1 MPKFLSV
8 LLGSRVLRKKN
19 GAFKQY
25 HEKILS
31 TLQSDSFSRG
41 ASFEKLRKNSGP
53 YIPFSFRLNEKIRAI
68 VTKVIIQNQP
78 YWVLLD
84 VMLDHRYNREI
95 FLKPGYLKTMLED
108 DWDFISQQIY
118 VPVIGFEQLEEAPHP
133 VEELTYYN
141 QQYMC
146 LNSTQAQV
154 LQSGLRK
161 LVTGMPGSGKS
172 LVAMSWMLKKLYE
185 STEVQ
190 KILYVV
196 QSPRLAANMYSIWR
210 DSLEYQPEHESK
222 LSFQHYQRLFEISS
236 QTVDKKDF
244 YRWFLKYCNPEIT
257 TQLKPKNHHATL
269 QELMYQEM
277 RMMSG
282 FTQEE
287 YLYRTQRHTLFRLE
301 TASELLWT
309 IYQDYMAYLQMHHLT
324 DMSFHD
330 YTGAMNIYD
339 HVIIDEAQ
347 DLSPL
352 QLKNIVSLAEN
363 KQVTCFM
370 DSHQSLHD
378 SVSKVHMV
386 KQLLGVEHIDCH
398 ELMETKRCPQK
409 VIEFANQVLNLKYA
423 VTGGVLEKDGYCYIP
438 ENTEPHEGQFIWMDN
453 VVESLHQIKASIDG
467 DADTVVVTSL
477 QLLEEAQSHFPS
489 NMVLTAE
496 QIKGLEFPRVIAY
509 RLLEQEAFF
518 PIHQSLRGRK
528 EIHSPEKIGRAIRG
542 EEQDELA
549 PICNQFFI
557 TATRAT
563 DTLIV
568 IENKRHVHHYICDF
582 LRPKTIDFQHKAAPI
597 EMKVDRSTPV
607 NWQRRIE
614 DLLREGLLD
623 EAWRMAKTNLNYR
636 LREFQA
642 LCSKCSDAS
651 TPSSQGFFKSAVKNE
666 NVLQLSIEEKK
677 FLTDY
682 LGADYDKAW
691 EFYVSERQLMDRDDL
706 IKPLENGQ
714 STFSWMCHKEVFL
727 LELFARQP
735 LKLLAITPEVLL
747 AHPQGRYDLSALF
760 QLSRT
765 KEGVMTLRRILNM
778 SPHIMHTLTTHDLCQ
793 SIDDVFDDVQNTSV
807 LYNLCF
813 ERHGVVLLNEWV
825 QVNPQIISADAF
837 FRLSLANWHS
847 GDSPFHA
854 LCMKSPFSKA
864 LLENLIEL
872 RQDIFDAMTYEH
884 LFQRFDCSI
893 ISPLKNSSPI
903 YWLAR
908 CEHGMNLLW
917 NILQNKFE
925 LFSQIK
931 MADLVAL
938 VQPQPHETTS
948 LFFYLC
954 RQMSLDSMFCTM
966 IQESNLMDD
975 LLMKD
980 AIIQEN
986 KINQQ
991 KTYPLF
997 WLTESQYGC
1006 ESLKTILEHDENL
1019 QKITVAHLMH
1029 KEIKLP
1035 DSPDNPNA
1043 IDNLLEANRE
1053 DIIERIVT
1061 INSLVRACIGRYLEQ
1076 YNASHSGTFR
1086 IGC

>member
-1 MPKFLSV
+1 MPKSLSV

-19 GAFKQY
+19 GPFQQY

-41 ASFEKLRKNSGP
+41 ASFEKLRATTGP
-53 YIPFSFRLNEKIRAI
+53 YLPFSFRLNEKIRAI

-95 FLKPGYLKTMLED
+95 FLKPGHLKTMLED
-108 DWDFISQQIY
+108 DWDFISQQID
-118 VPVIGFEQLEEAPHP
+118 VPAKGFEQLEETSLP

-141 QQYMC
+141 QQYMR

-154 LQSGLRK
+154 LQSGQCK

-185 STEVQ
+185 ANEAQ

-196 QSPRLAANMYSIWR
+196 QSARLAANMYRTWR
-210 DSLEYQPEHESK
+210 SSPEYQAEHESK
-222 LSFQHYQRLFEISS
+222 LSFQHYQQLFEISDK
-236 QTVDKKDF
+236 TVDKEDF
-244 YRWFLKYCNPEIT
+244 YCWFIQHVSPEIQA
-257 TQLKPKNHHATL
+257 QLKPKNNHATL

-277 RMMSG
+277 RMMTG

-287 YLYRTQRHTLFRLE
+287 YINRSQRHTLFRLE
-301 TASELLWT
+301 TASAVLWT
-309 IYQDYMAYLQMHHLT
+309 IYQDYMAHLQTHRLM
-324 DMSFHD
+324 DMSFHH
-330 YTGAMNIYD
+330 YTGAMNLYD

-347 DLSPL
+347 DLSPRQL
-352 QLKNIVSLAEN
+352 QNIVSLAQN
-363 KQVTCFM
+363 KQVSCFM

-386 KQLLGVEHIDCH
+386 KQLLGVEHIECH
-398 ELMETKRCPQK
+398 ELMETKRCPKK

-438 ENTEPHEGQFIWMDN
+438 ENAEPNEGQFIWMDH
-453 VVESLHQIKASIDG
+453 VAESLHQLKASIDG

-477 QLLEEAQSHFPS
+477 QLLEEAQAHFPS

-509 RLLEQEAFF
+509 RLLEQDAFY

-528 EIHSPEKIGRAIRG
+528 EIQSPDKVGRAKRG

-557 TATRAT
+557 TATRAM
-563 DTLIV
+563 DTLV
-568 IENKRHVHHYICDF
+568 VMENKRHAHHYICDF
-582 LRPKTIDFQHKAAPI
+582 LRPKAIDLQQQAAPLEI
-597 EMKVDRSTPV
+597 KPERSKPED
-607 NWQRRIE
+607 WQRRIE
-614 DLLREGLLD
+614 DLLCEGLFD
-623 EAWRMAKTNLNYR
+623 EAWRMAKMHLNYR
-636 LREFQA
+636 IRDFQA
-642 LCSKCSDAS
+642 LCSKFSEAPTS
-651 TPSSQGFFKSAVKNE
+651 SSQRFFKSEPKNE
-666 NVLQLSIEEKK
+666 TVLRLSVEEKK

-682 LGADYDKAW
+682 LGTEYDKAW
-691 EFYVSERQLMDRDDL
+691 EFYVAERQLVDRDDL
-706 IKPLENGQ
+706 LKPLENGQ
-714 STFSWMCHKEVFL
+714 STFSWMCDKEAFL
-727 LELFARQP
+727 LELFSRQP
-735 LKLLAITPEVLL
+735 LKLLAISREVLL
-747 AHPQGRYDLSALF
+747 AHPPGRYDLSALF

-765 KEGVMTLRRILNM
+765 KEGIMTLRRILNM
-778 SPHIMHTLTTHDLCQ
+778 SPHIMHTLTMHDLCQ
-793 SIDDVFDDVQNTSV
+793 STNDVLDEVQNTSV
-807 LYNLCF
+807 LYNLCY
-813 ERHGVVLLNEWV
+813 ERQGVELLNEWV
-825 QVNPQIISADAF
+825 QVNPSIISVDAF
-837 FRLSLANWHS
+837 FRLSLTNWHT
-847 GDSPFHA
+847 GDSPFHT
-854 LCMKSPFSKA
+854 LCIKSPFSKA
-864 LLENLIEL
+864 LLEKLIEH

-884 LFQRFDCSI
+884 LFRRFDCRI
-893 ISPLKNSSPI
+893 PSPLKNSSPF

-908 CEHGMNLLW
+908 CEHQMDLLW
-917 NILQNKFE
+917 DILKNKYD

-931 MADLVAL
+931 MSDLVTL
-938 VQPQPHETTS
+938 VHPKPQETTS
-948 LFFYLC
+948 VFFYLC

-975 LLMKD
+975 PLMKD

-1006 ESLKTILEHDENL
+1006 DSLKMILENDENL
-1019 QKITVAHLMH
+1019 QKISFAHLTH
-1029 KEIKLP
+1029 KEITVP
-1035 DSPDNPNA
+1035 DSPDRTHV
-1043 IDNLLEANRE
+1043 IENLLEANRD
-1053 DIIERIVT
+1053 DIIARFLT
-1061 INSLVRACIGRYLEQ
+1061 INTLVRACVERYLEH
-1076 YNASHSGTFR
+1076 YHASHSGTLR
-1086 IGC
+1086 IDY